1 MFKLFSLI
9 FIILFLMIGVTL
21 GVLNPVSVDLNLLI
35 TYIQLPLSV
44 VMAVLFVLGLTIG
57 AAIISIQVI
66 RLRWVI
72 RQKTKQNQKLSDQII
87 QLKKANIEA
96 KESLKKESNALV
108 IIEK

>member
-21 GVLNPVSVDLNLLI
+21 GVLNPASVDLNLLV

-44 VMAVLFVLGLTIG
+44 VMAVLFILGLTIG
-57 AAIISIQVI
+57 AAIISIQAV

-96 KESLKKESNALV
+96 KESLKKDSKVLV
-108 IIEK
+108 NLEN

>member
-1 MFKLFSLI
+1 
-9 FIILFLMIGVTL
+9 MIGVTL
-21 GVLNPVSVDLNLLI
+21 GVLNPTSVDLSLLV

-44 VMAVLFVLGLTIG
+44 VMAVLFILGLTIG
-57 AAIISIQVI
+57 AAIISIQAV

-108 IIEK
+108 TLEK

>member
-1 MFKLFSLI
+1 
-9 FIILFLMIGVTL
+9 MIGVTL